1 MTVLVSFD
9 NLLTN
14 IITMKK
20 VYFDHNATTPI
31 RPEVYEVMKPFLTEK
46 FGNPSSLHWA
56 GREVRVYIEESREK
70 AAKLINA
77 SPSEIVFTS
86 CGSEGDNMAIKGVLM
101 GNLKKGKH
109 IVTTVVEHPAVFNT
123 CKFLEK
129 FDFEVTYLP
138 VDHYG
143 MIDLDDLKKAIRKD
157 TVLVSIMYA
166 NNETGNL
173 FPIKEAAKISH
184 EKGVLFHTD
193 AVQVAGKIP
202 IDVKDLDVD
211 LLTVSGHKFNAPK
224 GVGFQ
229 YIRKG
234 VEVLPLLSG
243 GHQERGFRAGTENM
257 AGIVAL
263 GKACE
268 LAQAEMELKSKN
280 IARLREL
287 LEKGITEKVPEVVI
301 NGHPENR
308 LYNTSNI
315 SFKYIEAEALL
326 VMLDM
331 KGIAVSTGS
340 ACSSGATEPSHVL
353 TAMGLD
359 PLCSRGAIRF
369 SLGYGNT
376 EEDVLYCLEVLPPI
390 VEKVRKMS
398 PFYRK

>member
-1 MTVLVSFD
+1 MTVLVAFD
-9 NLLTN
+9 TLFN
-14 IITMKK
+14 MKK
-20 VYFDHNATTPI
+20 VYFDHNATTPV
-31 RPEVYEVMKPFLTEK
+31 RPEVKDVMLPFLSEK
-46 FGNPSSLHWA
+46 YGNPSSLHWA
-56 GREVRVYIEESREK
+56 GREVRAFVEETREK

-77 SPSEIVFTS
+77 EPSEIVFTS

-101 GNLKKGKH
+101 GNLKKGRH
-109 IVTTVVEHPAVFNT
+109 VITTIVEHPAVYNT
-123 CKFLEK
+123 CRFLEK
-129 FDFEVTYLP
+129 FDFEVTYLS
-138 VDHYG
+138 VDNYG
-143 MIDLDDLKKAIRKD
+143 MIDLDELKKAIRKD
-157 TVLVSIMYA
+157 TVLISVMYA
-166 NNETGNL
+166 NNETGNI
-173 FPIKEAAKISH
+173 FPIKEISQIAK
-184 EKGVLFHTD
+184 EAGVIFHTD

-202 IDVKDLDVD
+202 LDVKDLGVD

-229 YIRKG
+229 YVRNGLDI
-234 VEVLPLLSG
+234 LPLISG
-243 GHQERGFRAGTENM
+243 GHQERGLRAGTENM

-268 LAQAEMELKSKN
+268 LAIAEMSKKMGEVG
-280 IARLREL
+280 RLRDK
-287 LEKGITEKVPEVVI
+287 LENGILEKVPDTVI

-331 KGIAVSTGS
+331 NGIAVSTGS

-353 TAMGLD
+353 TAMNLD

-376 EEDVLYCLEVLPPI
+376 EEDVEYCLEVLPPL
-390 VEKVRKMS
+390 VEKIRKMS
-398 PFYRK
+398 PFYKK